1 MKWNRIAVLVI
12 TLIVA
17 PQTQAEGPF
26 AGISLGLVNSE
37 EAETE
42 NLGFVAGYSEDEGFG
57 FEVFYLKALSDD
69 RASRSGLSGDIST
82 DTWGILG
89 VYKSADDIFFDN
101 IYFKGKAGIGVI
113 RIEVDID
120 EGSNIRD
127 SASGLA
133 FGFAVG
139 TTVGPGDLELSY
151 TLFPS
156 FGEFDDLDM
165 DADADMIAVNYLWY
179 L

>member
-26 AGISLGLVNSE
+26 AGISFGLVNSE
-37 EAETE
+37 EADTE
-42 NLGFVAGYSEDEGFG
+42 NLGFVAGHSEDEGFG

-69 RASRSGLSGDIST
+69 SASSSGFSADIST
-82 DTWGILG
+82 DTWGIFG
-89 VYKSADDIFFDN
+89 VYKSADDIYFEDM
-101 IYFKGKAGIGVI
+101 YFKGKVGIGVI
-113 RIEVDID
+113 SIEVDID
-120 EGSNIRD
+120 GRGSIRD
-127 SASGLA
+127 SASDLA
-133 FGFAVG
+133 FGLAVG

-151 TLFPS
+151 TMFPS
-156 FGEFDDLDM
+156 FGEFEDLDT
-165 DADADMIAVNYLWY
+165 DADADIIAVNYLWY